1 MLFKGV
7 NLTTKSVFST
17 SDPRSVR
24 MHMPGSSLNTASDS
38 VAFLP
43 RGSYNP
49 LLTHSNIKQSHPPV
63 TITEHCATCNV
74 TKCNIHVEKGKRYV
88 KNKTKQEHSK
98 KSNKQ
103 KVKNTVNNKSQI

>member
-1 MLFKGV
+1 MLLKGV
-7 NLTTKSVFST
+7 NLTTKSVFNT
-17 SDPRSVR
+17 SDPRSV
-24 MHMPGSSLNTASDS
+24 GSLNPASDS

-43 RGSYNP
+43 RGFCNP

-74 TKCNIHVEKGKRYV
+74 IKFNIHVEKGKRCV
-88 KNKTKQEHSK
+88 KNKTKQKRSK
-98 KSNKQ
+98 KSNEQ